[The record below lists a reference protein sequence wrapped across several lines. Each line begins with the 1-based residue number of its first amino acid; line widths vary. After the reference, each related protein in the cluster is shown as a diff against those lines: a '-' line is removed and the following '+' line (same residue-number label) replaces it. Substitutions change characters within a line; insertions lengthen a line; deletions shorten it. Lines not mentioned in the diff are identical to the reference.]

1 MAFTM
6 FAVSACL
13 LLVVNTVTP
22 ISVPSYPS
30 PSYPST
36 PSYNSAP
43 SYTPAP
49 PSYSPA
55 PAYKSTPSYSP
66 APAYKSAAPAYKSAP
81 TYKPAPVYSAPSYS
95 APSYSAP
102 SYSSPSYSAPS
113 YSAPSY
119 SAPSYSS
126 PSYSSP
132 SYSAPAP
139 YKSQEPEYPAK
150 PYNFEYSVND
160 YNTGDVKSQAEYSD
174 GKNVKGYYSLIEAD
188 GTKRIVEYTADEYGF
203 NAVVKKEGTPSY
215 GAAAPAYKAP
225 AYPAAPA
232 YPTPAY

>member
-1 MAFTM
+1 M
-6 FAVSACL
+6 S
-13 LLVVNTVTP
+13 TVTP

-30 PSYPST
+30 SSYPST
-36 PSYNSAP
+36 PSYNQASA
-43 SYTPAP
+43 YTPAP

-55 PAYKSTPSYSP
+55 PAYKPTPSYNP
-66 APAYKSAAPAYKSAP
+66 APAYKPAVP
-81 TYKPAPVYSAPSYS
+81 VYKPAPSYKQAPAYSSPAYSAPSYSAPSYTAPSYS

-102 SYSSPSYSAPS
+102 SYSA
-113 YSAPSY
+113 
-119 SAPSYSS
+119 

-160 YNTGDVKSQAEYSD
+160 YQTGDVKSQAEYSD

-215 GAAAPAYKAP
+215 SAAAPAYKAP
-225 AYPAAPA
+225 AYSAAPAYQSAPAYPVAPA
-232 YPTPAY
+232 YPTPTY